1 MQCNYFI
8 DIRIRKNTWLM
19 AERGRG
25 QKMVSQNQ
33 RCIYIVHIHFYATP
47 RPPPKQVNAWKICI
61 KDIPSPKIFT
71 FQECITI
78 CKMTVKLAV
87 NVVP

>member
-1 MQCNYFI
+1 MIITFGNRQGVEGWGGGVGTKILVCDKTVRYLMQCNYFI

-47 RPPPKQVNAWKICI
+47 RPPPNK
-61 KDIPSPKIFT
+61 
-71 FQECITI
+71 
-78 CKMTVKLAV
+78 
-87 NVVP
+87 

>member
-1 MQCNYFI
+1 MAHGREGEGAKNGISESEVYIHCTYTFLCN
-8 DIRIRKNTWLM
+8 
-19 AERGRG
+19 
-25 QKMVSQNQ
+25 S
-33 RCIYIVHIHFYATP
+33 P
-47 RPPPKQVNAWKICI
+47 PPPKQVNAWKICI